1 MLVYIGMIIISLVFA
16 ILANKTKSKIRKIIY
31 YIGICIPFIIVSG
44 IRYDVGTDYMFRY
57 VPNYISISEGKN
69 VTSLEPIFLLIIK
82 ICLIFSNDYALLF
95 IVTSTITITLL

>member
-1 MLVYIGMIIISLVFA
+1 MIIISLVFA

-57 VPNYISISEGKN
+57 VPNYISISEGKKCN
-69 VTSLEPIFLLIIK
+69 KPRAYIFIDYK
-82 ICLIFSNDYALLF
+82 DMSNFFKRLCTTIYCYIDYNYYSNYDF
-95 IVTSTITITLL
+95 NI